1 MMTFLWP
8 SMLLSLLLVP
18 LMVYFYV
25 RIQHRQQALRAGFT
39 RSGSPPS
46 ARRGPGLRRHIPA
59 ALFITA
65 LAVLLFS
72 LARPQAAIR
81 LPRVEGTV
89 MLVFDV
95 SGSMAAADAEP
106 TRLEVAKAVAR
117 EFVQAQPETVNI
129 GVVSFS
135 GSGFAVQRPS
145 NDAAAILAAIDRL
158 QPQNGTSLGQGILV
172 ALNAIAV
179 DAGQESAENPQA
191 GQQPGSAPEGSQEQ
205 EQETNLF
212 SDERLLEQLPE
223 GPFPS
228 SVIVLLSD
236 GENNMSLDPLEAAQ
250 AAAER
255 QVTVHTIGVGTAQ
268 GAVLELDGFSV
279 HTALDEAVL
288 SQIAS
293 LGRGQYHHAQDQQ
306 DPQEIFS
313 HITPQMVI
321 KPETIEITSILAGA
335 SMAMLML
342 GGVFSLFWFGRLP

>member
-8 SMLLSLLLVP
+8 SMLFSLVLVP

-39 RSGSPPS
+39 HFGGPPS
-46 ARRGPGLRRHIPA
+46 ARRGPGLRRHVPA

-72 LARPQAAIR
+72 LARPQAAIN

-89 MLVFDV
+89 ILVFDV

-106 TRLEVAKAVAR
+106 TRMEAAKVVAR

-135 GSGFAVQRPS
+135 SSGFAVQRPS

-158 QPQNGTSLGQGILV
+158 EPQNGTSLGQGILV
-172 ALNAIAV
+172 ALNTIAV
-179 DAGQESAENPQA
+179 DAGMESAENPQA
-191 GQQPGSAPEGSQEQ
+191 GPQPGSTPEDGQGQ

-212 SDERLLEQLPE
+212 SDERLLEQLPA
-223 GPFPS
+223 GPYPS
-228 SVIVLLSD
+228 SVIIIFSD
-236 GENNMSLDPLEAAQ
+236 GENNMALDPLEAAQ
-250 AAAER
+250 AAADR
-255 QVTVHTIGVGTAQ
+255 QVTVHTIGVGTTA

-279 HTALDEAVL
+279 HTALDEAAL
-288 SQIAS
+288 QQIAS
-293 LGRGQYHHAQDQQ
+293 LGGGQYTHAQDQQ
-306 DPQEIFS
+306 DPQDIFS

-321 KPETIEITSILAGA
+321 RPETIEITSVLAGA
-335 SMAMLML
+335 SIALLML